1 MDKPCTCCGLTK
13 PASEFYKKS
22 SNKDGLF
29 SQCKDCHKAAVLV
42 RYQNN
47 HEEKKEYQRSYWH
60 SKAKFEIDIA
70 SKRAWNAKR
79 RVKESSFTLTKE
91 QKASIRDSY
100 ALARYLSANT
110 NQQWHVDHIVP
121 VNGKTVCGLHAPWN
135 LKVVP
140 ATVNLRKSNRL
151 VE

>member
-1 MDKPCTCCGLTK
+1 MEKPCTCCGLTK
-13 PASEFYKKS
+13 LASEFYKRS
-22 SNKDGLF
+22 GSKDGL
-29 SQCKDCHKAAVLV
+29 SYKCKECFKNYYHNNLDSRQK
-42 RYQNN
+42 YQVT
-47 HEEKKEYQRSYWH
+47 YWH

-70 SKRAWNAKR
+70 AKRAWNAKR